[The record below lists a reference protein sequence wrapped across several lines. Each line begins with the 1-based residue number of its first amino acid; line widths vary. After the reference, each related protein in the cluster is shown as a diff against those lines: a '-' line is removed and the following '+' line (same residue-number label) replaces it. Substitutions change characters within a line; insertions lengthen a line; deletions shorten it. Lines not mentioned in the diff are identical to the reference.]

1 MTELGDYLIT
11 VTVSDSLAEVS
22 SSFKISVFNTPPYF
36 LSKVP
41 ADFTMIFNNT
51 YVFSIP
57 EFKDD
62 ERNQVT
68 AVIDS
73 IPAGKLDFAKI
84 IDNKIIEF
92 TPNKWSY
99 FKDYDLQ
106 IKLID
111 GNMQSLPYKFK
122 LKMTNSAP

>member
-1 MTELGDYLIT
+1 
-11 VTVSDSLAEVS
+11 
-22 SSFKISVFNTPPYF
+22 
-36 LSKVP
+36 
-41 ADFTMIFNNT
+41 MIFNST

-73 IPAGKLDFAKI
+73 IPAGKLYFAKI
-84 IDNKIIEF
+84 IDNKFIEF